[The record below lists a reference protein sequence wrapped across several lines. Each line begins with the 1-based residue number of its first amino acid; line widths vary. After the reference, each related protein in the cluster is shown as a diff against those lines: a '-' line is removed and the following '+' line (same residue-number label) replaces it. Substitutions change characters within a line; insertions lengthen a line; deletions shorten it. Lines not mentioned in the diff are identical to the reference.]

1 MGKIC
6 NFDILLEE
14 TFMRFNPDRVSI
26 VPDENDSLLS
36 AINGFEDNHCLMET
50 FKPIIVFFQ
59 SEMTRKGE

>member
-1 MGKIC
+1 MEKIC

-14 TFMRFNPDRVSI
+14 TFMSFNPNRVNI

-36 AINGFEDNHCLMET
+36 VINGFEDNHWLMET
-50 FKPIIVFFQ
+50 FQQIIVFFQ